1 MTKQTYIKLMEY
13 LLWHK
18 TLRKTLIAVERF
30 LEVATVAAYLLL
42 LIYTIYTDPGYTLL
56 SAVTCVLAL
65 YICTMIRNVA
75 DRRRPYEVYETLPA
89 MNKDSKGKSFPSRH
103 LTSISVIA
111 MSLLGVSLPLGILFL
126 VFTAVMAAL
135 RVILGVHFI
144 KDVAVGA
151 AIGIIFGVI
160 GIFIVPIFI

>member
-1 MTKQTYIKLMEY
+1 MNKESYIKLMNY
-13 LLWHK
+13 LLVHK
-18 TLRKTLIAVERF
+18 KLRKTLIAIERI
-30 LEVATVAAYLLL
+30 LEASTVAAYLIL
-42 LIYTIYTDPGYTLL
+42 LIYTIYADPGYTLL
-56 SAVTCVLAL
+56 SAVTSVAAL

-89 MNKDSKGKSFPSRH
+89 INKDSKGKSFPSRH

-111 MSLLGVSLPLGILFL
+111 ISLFGISIPLGIVFLF
-126 VFTAVMAAL
+126 FTCLMAAL

-151 AIGIIFGVI
+151 AIGIVFGIV
-160 GIFIVPIFI
+160 GIFIVPLFI